1 MYQNVKPLLPT
12 YIEMNPFL
20 RSVKRVVSRIP
31 PPPIHSGSSSGKRR
45 EDQTSPARTEGGEIF
60 TVEVAAEGGVG
71 GENHER
77 TAGGGVIF
85 WTLMASASSEG
96 VCFLRLVSFGQA
108 GGAGAFFFLPSLLP
122 IDSPAKNRNYVRS
135 SGVLPLARAS
145 CSQIFFSFPPD
156 I

>member
-1 MYQNVKPLLPT
+1 MSMYRNVEPLLAT
-12 YIEMNPFL
+12 YIEINPFL

-77 TAGGGVIF
+77 TAGGRGDFLDLDGFGVVGR
-85 WTLMASASSEG
+85 S
-96 VCFLRLVSFGQA
+96 LVS
-108 GGAGAFFFLPSLLP
+108 
-122 IDSPAKNRNYVRS
+122 
-135 SGVLPLARAS
+135 
-145 CSQIFFSFPPD
+145 
-156 I
+156 